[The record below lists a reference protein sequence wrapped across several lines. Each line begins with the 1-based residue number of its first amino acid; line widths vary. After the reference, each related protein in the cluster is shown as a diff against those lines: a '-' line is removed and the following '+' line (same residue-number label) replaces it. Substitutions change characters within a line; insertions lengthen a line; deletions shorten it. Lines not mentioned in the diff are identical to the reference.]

1 MNNNDVYD
9 KNIKKIRYCSLP
21 DNIVLI
27 WIYVLA
33 IFWFKGNIKYIEA
46 ACLPSIIKG
55 FDFYCK
61 WNQLLK

>member
-9 KNIKKIRYCSLP
+9 KNIKKIRYCLLL

-27 WIYVLA
+27 WIYVFA
-33 IFWFKGNIKYIEA
+33 IFYFNGDIKYIEVV
-46 ACLPSIIKG
+46 CLLFIIKG

-61 WNQLLK
+61 WN